1 MVETAALPRDPGCYL
16 FHDGDGTIL
25 YIGKAKDLRK
35 RVSSYFQRE
44 NPDIRIRAMVGKVAS
59 VDFMATDTEAEALLL
74 ENTLIKKH
82 QPHYNIDLKDAK
94 NFAYIMLT
102 REEFPRIGISR
113 RPTGDG
119 SFFGP
124 FVSARDR
131 DRVLRLIRKAF
142 GLRTCRRLP
151 KRACLRHHMGSC
163 TAPCVGGISADGY
176 GERVKRVE
184 AILKGQSAGIL
195 RELRTEMEDRSR
207 QREFEQAL
215 ALRDQIQA
223 VEHLSVR
230 QKVERPRGRDQDILA
245 WAAAE
250 GKVHLMVFS
259 VYHGTL
265 SEKEEFV
272 FAPGPDFPEEFLVQY
287 YGEKTPPAEVI
298 LPEPVDEP
306 LHEFLSRRRGST
318 VQVTVP
324 ERGDKRKLLD
334 LVQKNLEHTF
344 FGGKLRLSALQEALN
359 LPSLPSVIECFDI
372 SHLSGT
378 ATVGSMVRFTD
389 GKPDKKNYRRF
400 RIRTVLGID
409 DPAAI
414 GEVVRRRYTRLVQ
427 EQSPLPDLVIIDG
440 GRGQLTAA
448 RKALTDLGLAI
459 PIIAI
464 SKPDEEIHLPGRLG
478 PLPLGK
484 KDPASLLVRAIRD
497 EAHRFAVAY
506 HRLLRRKQV
515 RAKA

>member
-1 MVETAALPRDPGCYL
+1 MVETATLPRDPGCYL
-16 FHDGDGTIL
+16 FRDGGGTIL
-25 YIGKAKDLRK
+25 YIGKAKDIRK
-35 RVSSYFQRE
+35 RAGSYFQRE
-44 NPDIRIRAMVGKVAS
+44 NPDPRIRAMVEKIAS
-59 VDFMATDTEAEALLL
+59 VDFLATDTEAEALLL
-74 ENTLIKKH
+74 ENTLIKRH

-94 NFAYIMLT
+94 SFAYIMLT

-113 RPTGDG
+113 RPSEEA

-131 DRVLRLIRKAF
+131 DRVLRVVRKAF

-151 KRACLRHHMGSC
+151 KRACLRRQMGSC
-163 TAPCVGGISADGY
+163 SAPCTGDISAADY

-195 RELRTEMEDRSR
+195 KELRAEMEDRSR
-207 QREFEQAL
+207 RKEFEQAM

-223 VEHLSVR
+223 VEHLSER
-230 QKVERPRGRDQDILA
+230 QKVERPRGRDQDILS
-245 WAAAE
+245 WVVSE

-259 VYHGTL
+259 VHHGTL

-298 LPEPVDEP
+298 LPEAVEEP
-306 LHEFLSRRRGST
+306 LREFLSRRRGST

-324 ERGDKRKLLD
+324 ERGEKRKLLD
-334 LVQKNLEHTF
+334 LVQRNLEHIF
-344 FGGKLRLSALQEALN
+344 FGERLRLASLQEALH

-389 GKPDKKNYRRF
+389 GKPDKKHYRRF

-414 GEVVRRRYTRLVQ
+414 GEVVRRRYSRLTQ
-427 EQSPLPDLVIIDG
+427 EGSALPDLLIIDG
-440 GRGQLTAA
+440 GKGQLTAA
-448 RKALTDLGLAI
+448 RSALAILGLAI
-459 PIIAI
+459 PVIAI
-464 SKPDEEIHLPGRLG
+464 AKPEDEVHVPGRSS

-506 HRLLRRKQV
+506 HHLLRRKQV
-515 RAKA
+515 RA

>member
-1 MVETAALPRDPGCYL
+1 MVETATLPRDPGCYL
-16 FHDGDGTIL
+16 FRDDTETIL
-25 YIGKAKDLRK
+25 YIGKAKDIRK
-35 RVSSYFQRE
+35 RVTSYFQRD
-44 NPDIRIRAMVGKVAS
+44 NPDPRIRAMVGKVAS

-74 ENTLIKKH
+74 ENTLIKRH

-94 NFAYIMLT
+94 SFAYIMLT

-113 RPTGDG
+113 RPSEEA

-131 DRVLRLIRKAF
+131 DRVLRVVRKAF

-151 KRACLRHHMGSC
+151 KRACLRRQMGSC
-163 TAPCVGGISADGY
+163 TAPCTGDISAADY

-184 AILKGQSAGIL
+184 AILKGQSAEIL
-195 RELRTEMEDRSR
+195 RELRAGMGERSR
-207 QREFEQAL
+207 RKEFEQAM

-223 VEHLSVR
+223 VEHLSTR
-230 QKVERPRGRDQDILA
+230 QKVEHPRGRDQDILS
-245 WAAAE
+245 WVVAE

-259 VYHGTL
+259 VLRGTL
-265 SEKEEFV
+265 SEKEEFI
-272 FAPGPDFPEEFLVQY
+272 FPAGPDFPEEFLVQY
-287 YGEKTPPAEVI
+287 YGEKTPPAEVV
-298 LPEPVDEP
+298 LPEPIEEP
-306 LHEFLSRRRGST
+306 LREFLSRRRGSS
-318 VQVTVP
+318 VQVTIP
-324 ERGDKRKLLD
+324 ERGEKRKLLD

-344 FGGKLRLSALQEALN
+344 FAGKLRLSALQEALD

-389 GKPDKKNYRRF
+389 GRPDKKNYRRF
-400 RIRTVLGID
+400 RIRTVGGID

-414 GEVVRRRYTRLVQ
+414 AEVVRRRYSRLVQ
-427 EQSPLPDLVIIDG
+427 EHAPFPDLVIIDG
-440 GRGQLTAA
+440 GRAQLTAA
-448 RKALTDLGLAI
+448 WKAIADLGLAI
-459 PIIAI
+459 PVISIA
-464 SKPDEEIHLPGRLG
+464 KPEDEIHLPGRLS

-506 HRLLRRKQV
+506 HHLLRRKQV

>member
-1 MVETAALPRDPGCYL
+1 MVETATLPRDPGCYL
-16 FHDGDGTIL
+16 FRDGGGTIL
-25 YIGKAKDLRK
+25 YIGKAKDIRK
-35 RVSSYFQRE
+35 RAGSYFQRE
-44 NPDIRIRAMVGKVAS
+44 NPDPRIRAMVEKIAS
-59 VDFMATDTEAEALLL
+59 VDFLATDTEAEALLL
-74 ENTLIKKH
+74 ENTLIKRH

-94 NFAYIMLT
+94 SFAYIMLT

-113 RPTGDG
+113 RPSEEA

-131 DRVLRLIRKAF
+131 DRVLRVVRKAF

-151 KRACLRHHMGSC
+151 KRACLRRQMGSC
-163 TAPCVGGISADGY
+163 SAPCTGDISAADY

-195 RELRTEMEDRSR
+195 KELRAEMEDRSR
-207 QREFEQAL
+207 RKEFEQAM

-223 VEHLSVR
+223 VEHLSER
-230 QKVERPRGRDQDILA
+230 QKVERPRGRDQDILS
-245 WAAAE
+245 WVVSE

-259 VYHGTL
+259 VHHGTL

-272 FAPGPDFPEEFLVQY
+272 FAAGPDFPEEFLVQY
-287 YGEKTPPAEVI
+287 YGEKIPPTEVI

-306 LHEFLSRRRGST
+306 LREFLSTRRGST

-334 LVQKNLEHTF
+334 LVQRNLEHTF
-344 FGGKLRLSALQEALN
+344 FGERLRLGALQEALH
-359 LPSLPSVIECFDI
+359 LPTLPSVIECFDI

-414 GEVVRRRYTRLVQ
+414 GEVVRRRYSRLVR
-427 EQSPLPDLVIIDG
+427 EGSALPDLLIIDG
-440 GRGQLTAA
+440 GKGQLTAA
-448 RKALTDLGLAI
+448 RSALADLGLAI
-459 PIIAI
+459 PVISIA
-464 SKPDEEIHLPGRLG
+464 KPEEEVHVPGRLG

-506 HRLLRRKQV
+506 HRLLRRKEV
-515 RAKA
+515 RA

>member
-1 MVETAALPRDPGCYL
+1 M
-16 FHDGDGTIL
+16 
-25 YIGKAKDLRK
+25 
-35 RVSSYFQRE
+35 
-44 NPDIRIRAMVGKVAS
+44 
-59 VDFMATDTEAEALLL
+59 
-74 ENTLIKKH
+74 
-82 QPHYNIDLKDAK
+82 
-94 NFAYIMLT
+94 
-102 REEFPRIGISR
+102 
-113 RPTGDG
+113 
-119 SFFGP
+119 
-124 FVSARDR
+124 
-131 DRVLRLIRKAF
+131 
-142 GLRTCRRLP
+142 
-151 KRACLRHHMGSC
+151 
-163 TAPCVGGISADGY
+163 
-176 GERVKRVE
+176 
-184 AILKGQSAGIL
+184 
-195 RELRTEMEDRSR
+195 
-207 QREFEQAL
+207 

-223 VEHLSVR
+223 VEHLSTR
-230 QKVERPRGRDQDILA
+230 QKVEHPRGRDQDILS
-245 WAAAE
+245 WAVAD

-298 LPEPVDEP
+298 LPVPVDEP
-306 LHEFLSRRRGST
+306 LREFLSRRRGSS
-318 VQVTVP
+318 VQVIVP

-334 LVQKNLEHTF
+334 LVQKNLEQTF
-344 FGGKLRLSALQEALN
+344 FGERLRLAALQEALH
-359 LPSLPSVIECFDI
+359 LPALLSVIECFDI

-414 GEVVRRRYTRLVQ
+414 AEVVRRRYSRLVQ
-427 EQSPLPDLVIIDG
+427 EHAPLPDLVIIDG

-448 RKALTDLGLAI
+448 HGALADLGLSP

-464 SKPDEEIHLPGRLG
+464 SKPEEEIHLPGRLG

-515 RAKA
+515 REKA